1 MYTKEEWRGF
11 GIKFISVLI
20 GAFVLAACSTPTDKP
35 LSSQPHISSSKS
47 SESQQMKMPTL
58 AAKWRVVAFNK
69 FTEKELADKNA
80 YLDFSEMPKA
90 HGNMG
95 CNGMMFQV
103 NVIGADKVDFG
114 PIAATRML
122 CEDMKLENA
131 FLRKQSV
138 WNYRFDGN
146 DLILEQK
153 GISIRLRRE

>member
-1 MYTKEEWRGF
+1 MKTLF
-11 GIKFISVLI
+11 GALMSMVVLTACTSPSV
-20 GAFVLAACSTPTDKP
+20 
-35 LSSQPHISSSKS
+35 SQSEQASKAQVQT
-47 SESQQMKMPTL
+47 QQTAQPTL
-58 AAKWRVVAFNK
+58 AAKWRVVSFNK

-80 YLDFSEMPKA
+80 YLDFSKMPKA
-90 HGNMG
+90 YGKMG

-114 PIAATRML
+114 PIATTMML
-122 CEDMKLENA
+122 CEDMKLEDA
-131 FLRKQSV
+131 FLRWQGI

>member
-1 MYTKEEWRGF
+1 MKTL
-11 GIKFISVLI
+11 ISAMI
-20 GAFVLAACSTPTDKP
+20 GAFVLAACSTPADKS
-35 LSSQPHISSSKS
+35 LSSQPHISSAKS

-58 AAKWRVVAFNK
+58 AARWRVVAFNK
-69 FTEKELADKNA
+69 LTEKELADKNA

>member
-1 MYTKEEWRGF
+1 MKTL
-11 GIKFISVLI
+11 ISVMI
-20 GAFVLAACSTPTDKP
+20 GAFVLAACSTPADKP
-35 LSSQPHISSSKS
+35 LPNQSQTSSAKS
-47 SESQQMKMPTL
+47 SESHQMKMPTL

-69 FTEKELADKNA
+69 FTEKDLAGTDA
-80 YLDFSEMPKA
+80 YLDLSEMPKA
-90 HGNMG
+90 YGKMG
-95 CNGMMFQV
+95 CNGMMFQA
-103 NVIGADKVDFG
+103 NTIGSDKIDFG
-114 PIAATRML
+114 HIAVSMML

>member
-1 MYTKEEWRGF
+1 MKTL
-11 GIKFISVLI
+11 ISAVI
-20 GAFVLAACSTPTDKP
+20 GAFVLVACSTSADKP
-35 LSSQPHISSSKS
+35 LSSQPHIPSGKS

-95 CNGMMFQV
+95 CNSMMFQA

>member
-1 MYTKEEWRGF
+1 MKTL
-11 GIKFISVLI
+11 ISAMI
-20 GAFVLAACSTPTDKP
+20 GAFVLVACSTPADKP

-47 SESQQMKMPTL
+47 SESHQMKIPTL

-69 FTEKELADKNA
+69 FTEKDLAGTDA
-80 YLDFSEMPKA
+80 YLDLREMPKA
-90 HGNMG
+90 YGKMG
-95 CNGMMFQV
+95 CNGMMFQA
-103 NVIGADKVDFG
+103 NTIGSDKIDFG
-114 PIAATRML
+114 HIAVSMML
-122 CEDMKLENA
+122 CEDMKLEDA

>member
-1 MYTKEEWRGF
+1 MKTLF
-11 GIKFISVLI
+11 GALMSMV
-20 GAFVLAACSTPTDKP
+20 VLAACTSP
-35 LSSQPHISSSKS
+35 SVSQPEQASKAQVQT
-47 SESQQMKMPTL
+47 QQTAQPTL

-80 YLDFSEMPKA
+80 YLDFSKMPKA
-90 HGNMG
+90 YGNMG

-114 PIAATRML
+114 PIATTMML
-122 CEDMKLENA
+122 CEDMKLEDA

>member
-1 MYTKEEWRGF
+1 MKTL
-11 GIKFISVLI
+11 ISAMI
-20 GAFVLAACSTPTDKP
+20 GAFVLVACSTPADKP

-47 SESQQMKMPTL
+47 SESHQMKIPTL

-69 FTEKELADKNA
+69 FTEKDLAGTDA
-80 YLDFSEMPKA
+80 YLDLSEMPKA
-90 HGNMG
+90 YGKMG
-95 CNGMMFQV
+95 CNGMMFQA
-103 NVIGADKVDFG
+103 NTIGSDKIDFG
-114 PIAATRML
+114 HIAVSMML
-122 CEDMKLENA
+122 CEDMKLEDA

>member
-1 MYTKEEWRGF
+1 MKTL
-11 GIKFISVLI
+11 ISAVI
-20 GAFVLAACSTPTDKP
+20 GAFVLVACSTSADKP

-103 NVIGADKVDFG
+103 NVIAADKVDFG

>member
-1 MYTKEEWRGF
+1 MKTL
-11 GIKFISVLI
+11 ISAMI
-20 GAFVLAACSTPTDKP
+20 GAFVLAACSTPADKP
-35 LSSQPHISSSKS
+35 LPNQPQASSAKS
-47 SESQQMKMPTL
+47 SESHQMKMPTL

-69 FTEKELADKNA
+69 LTEKELADKNA

-103 NVIGADKVDFG
+103 NVIGADKIDFG

>member
-1 MYTKEEWRGF
+1 MKTLF
-11 GIKFISVLI
+11 GALMSMV
-20 GAFVLAACSTPTDKP
+20 VLAACTSP
-35 LSSQPHISSSKS
+35 SASQPEQASKAQVQT
-47 SESQQMKMPTL
+47 QQAAQPTL

-95 CNGMMFQV
+95 CNGMMFQA
-103 NVIGADKVDFG
+103 NVIGAGKIDFG
-114 PIAATRML
+114 HIAVSMML
-122 CEDMKLENA
+122 CEDMKLEDA

>member
-1 MYTKEEWRGF
+1 MKT
-11 GIKFISVLI
+11 FISAMI
-20 GAFVLAACSTPTDKP
+20 GAFVLVACSTPADKP
-35 LSSQPHISSSKS
+35 LSSQPHISSAKS
-47 SESQQMKMPTL
+47 SESYQVKMPTL

-69 FTEKELADKNA
+69 FTEKELTDKNA

-95 CNGMMFQV
+95 CNSMMFQV
-103 NVIGADKVDFG
+103 NTIGSDKIDFG
-114 PIAATRML
+114 HIAVSMML

-146 DLILEQK
+146 DLILKQK

>member
-1 MYTKEEWRGF
+1 MKTL
-11 GIKFISVLI
+11 ISAVI
-20 GAFVLAACSTPTDKP
+20 GAFVLVACSTSADKP
-35 LSSQPHISSSKS
+35 LSSQPHISSGKS

-69 FTEKELADKNA
+69 FTEKELAGTDA
-80 YLDFSEMPKA
+80 YLDLSEMPKA
-90 HGNMG
+90 YGKMG
-95 CNGMMFQV
+95 CNGMMFQA
-103 NVIGADKVDFG
+103 NTIGSDKIDFG
-114 PIAATRML
+114 HIGVSMML
-122 CEDMKLENA
+122 CEDMKLEDA

>member
-1 MYTKEEWRGF
+1 MKTL
-11 GIKFISVLI
+11 ISAMI
-20 GAFVLAACSTPTDKP
+20 GAFVLAACSTPADKP
-35 LSSQPHISSSKS
+35 LSSQPHISSAKS

-95 CNGMMFQV
+95 CNSMMFQA
-103 NVIGADKVDFG
+103 NVIGADKIDFG

-122 CEDMKLENA
+122 CEHMKLENA

>member
-1 MYTKEEWRGF
+1 MKTL
-11 GIKFISVLI
+11 ISAMI

-47 SESQQMKMPTL
+47 SEAQQMKMPTL
-58 AAKWRVVAFNK
+58 AVKWRVVAFNK

-80 YLDFSEMPKA
+80 YLDFSKMPKA

>member
-1 MYTKEEWRGF
+1 MKTLF
-11 GIKFISVLI
+11 GALMSMV
-20 GAFVLAACSTPTDKP
+20 VLAACTSP
-35 LSSQPHISSSKS
+35 SASQHEQASKAQVQT
-47 SESQQMKMPTL
+47 QQTAQPTL

-69 FTEKELADKNA
+69 FTEKDLADKNA

-95 CNGMMFQV
+95 CNDMMFQV
-103 NVIGADKVDFG
+103 NTIGSDKIDFG
-114 PIAATRML
+114 HIAVSMML

-131 FLRKQSV
+131 FLRRQGI

>member
-1 MYTKEEWRGF
+1 MKTL
-11 GIKFISVLI
+11 ISAMI